1 MFYGAGIQYAFSNN
15 VQMRLEYERYELDDE
30 IDPEMDVAS
39 VSIQYMF

>member
-1 MFYGAGIQYAFSNN
+1 MFYGAGIQYAFSSN